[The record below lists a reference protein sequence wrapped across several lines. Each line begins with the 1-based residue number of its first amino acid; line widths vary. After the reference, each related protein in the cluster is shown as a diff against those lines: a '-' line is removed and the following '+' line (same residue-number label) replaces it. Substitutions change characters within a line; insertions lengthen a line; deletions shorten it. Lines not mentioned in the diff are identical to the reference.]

1 MQRGSDFW
9 TAFLAAIG
17 GLMVAVL
24 ASYFGGFLGIGFAGL
39 IIGFAAVTYDLQKED
54 VGGGFPSP
62 TLYAR
67 QVAARERMSLDE
79 RFAHN
84 AGIRALCG
92 RWLSQRQL
100 ASRSSPLD
108 SARTSF
114 YSPP

>member
-1 MQRGSDFW
+1 MERGSDFCA
-9 TAFLAAIG
+9 AFPAAVG

-67 QVAARERMSLDE
+67 QVAVREQMTPEE
-79 RFAHN
+79 RDAHH
-84 AGIRALCG
+84 AGIRALW
-92 RWLSQRQL
+92 RPLVIAKTISL
-100 ASRSSPLD
+100 ALI
-108 SARTSF
+108 TVGF
-114 YSPP
+114 GTF

>member
-1 MQRGSDFW
+1 MQRGSDLW
-9 TAFLAAIG
+9 TAFLAAVG

-67 QVAARERMSLDE
+67 QVAAREQMSPDE

-84 AGIRALCG
+84 AGIRALW
-92 RWLSQRQL
+92 RPL
-100 ASRSSPLD
+100 AIAKTISIALI
-108 SARTSF
+108 AIGF
-114 YSPP
+114 GAYIFL